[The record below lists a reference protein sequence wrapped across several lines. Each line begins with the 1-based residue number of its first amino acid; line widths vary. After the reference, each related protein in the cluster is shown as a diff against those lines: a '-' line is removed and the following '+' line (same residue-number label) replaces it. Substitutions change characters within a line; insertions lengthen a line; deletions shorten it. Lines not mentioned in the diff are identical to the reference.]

1 MSGPSNIDPTNADSN
16 PRPFLRALVSRG
28 AISGEREPLG
38 HLSST
43 IASVFTDPKKKP
55 VITAAVYQLA
65 LTGSGMHP
73 RQILQNKTKGLAV
86 SSLREGPLDKRGVG
100 SRILDQTGRAD
111 VKQIDRLDEFAS
123 DYRSPDGGTT
133 ERGLNAEQ
141 LVTFMDANF
150 ERGKPDRRR
159 IDRKLMDGEWPVLLE
174 VMGKES
180 PDGLYLSLAE
190 VRTLVVER
198 QLPDRV
204 TGLLHSA

>member
-1 MSGPSNIDPTNADSN
+1 MSGPSNIDPTNADPN
-16 PRPFLRALVSRG
+16 PCPFLRALVSRG

-43 IASVFTDPKKKP
+43 IASVFTDPKKTP

-133 ERGLNAEQ
+133 ERLNAEQ